1 MQKELI
7 LVGGGGHCRSVAEAA
22 RAQGWHIKGVLDPAM
37 KPGEESFGLIC
48 LGDDDSIPQ
57 FADECEFIC
66 TVGAIG
72 VPELRNK
79 IISKMEKTG
88 VKFATVIAPTAY
100 VATDAVIGEGTVVL
114 NRVVINAN
122 VKIGRNVILNT
133 GSIVEHDSTVGDST
147 HVSTGAIMNG
157 NCHVGRDCFVA
168 SGSIMMH
175 GTSIGD
181 RVVVGVGSTV
191 SKNLTEP
198 GVYLGSPARKI
209 K

>member
-1 MQKELI
+1 MQRELI

-22 RAQGWHIKGVLDPAM
+22 KAKGWKVRGVLDPAM
-37 KPGEESFGLIC
+37 KPGEEHCGLVC
-48 LGDDDSIPQ
+48 LGNDDNIPEYV
-57 FADECEFIC
+57 ADCDFVC

-79 IISKMEKTG
+79 IISKMEMAG
-88 VKFATVIAPTAY
+88 AKFATIIAPTAY
-100 VATDAVIGEGTVVL
+100 IASDAEIGEGTVVL
-114 NRVVINAN
+114 NRVIVNAN

-133 GSIVEHDSTVGDST
+133 GAIVEHDSTVGDST

-157 NCHVGRDCFVA
+157 NCHVGSNCFMA
-168 SGSIMMH
+168 SGTIMMH
-175 GTSIGD
+175 GTSVGD
-181 RVVVGVGSTV
+181 EVVVGVGSIV
-191 SKNLTEP
+191 SKDLMEP